1 MIWCVDHDAQRRNM
15 EIYTLRCVGMDAKG
29 YDNAESFWEDLHK
42 ESPELILMDA
52 ALPGVD
58 SLFLIKR
65 IRQSSLAKD
74 IPVIMKAKC
83 SDELEIVRCLDS
95 GADDC
100 LGNPFGMMEMVSRV
114 RAVLRRSKPQEAHE
128 VLQAENIVLSL
139 TERSVS
145 VMGQVLQLSYK
156 EFELLKLFM
165 EHPGE
170 VFSRKSL
177 HDQIWGGPYNEKTR
191 TVDIHIQT
199 LRKKLGESG
208 YLIESVKYIG
218 YRMRKAP

>member
-1 MIWCVDHDAQRRNM
+1 MIWCVDRDTLRRNM
-15 EIYTLRCVGMDAKG
+15 EIYTLRCVGIDARG
-29 YDNAESFWEDLHK
+29 YDNAESFWEDLHQ

-58 SLFLIKR
+58 CLSLMKR

-74 IPVIMKAKC
+74 IPVIMQAKC

-100 LGNPFGMMEMVSRV
+100 LGNPFGMMEMLSRV
-114 RAVLRRSKPQEAHE
+114 RAVLRRSKPQQVSE

-139 TERSVS
+139 TQRSVS
-145 VMGQVLQLSYK
+145 VKGQLVQVSYK
-156 EFELLKLFM
+156 EYELLKLLM

-177 HDQIWGGPYNEKTR
+177 HDQIWGGTYNDKTR

-208 YLIESVKYIG
+208 RLIESVKYIG
-218 YRMRKAP
+218 YRMKKAP

>member
-1 MIWCVDHDAQRRNM
+1 MIWCVDRDTLRRNM
-15 EIYTLRCVGMDAKG
+15 EIYTLRCVGIDARG

-58 SLFLIKR
+58 CLSLMKR

-74 IPVIMKAKC
+74 IPVIMQAKC

-114 RAVLRRSKPQEAHE
+114 RAVLRRSKPQQVSE

-139 TERSVS
+139 TQRSVS
-145 VMGQVLQLSYK
+145 VKGQLVQVSYK
-156 EFELLKLFM
+156 EYELLKLLM

-177 HDQIWGGPYNEKTR
+177 HDQIWGGTYNDKTR

-208 YLIESVKYIG
+208 RLIESVKYIG
-218 YRMRKAP
+218 YRMKKAP

>member
-15 EIYTLRCVGMDAKG
+15 EIYTLRCVGIDAKG

-42 ESPELILMDA
+42 ESPELILLDA

-58 SLFLIKR
+58 SLALMKR

-83 SDELEIVRCLDS
+83 PGELEIVRCLDS

-100 LGNPFGMMEMVSRV
+100 LGNPFGMMEMASRV
-114 RAVLRRSKPQEAHE
+114 RAVLRRSKLQQVSE

-139 TERSVS
+139 IERSVL
-145 VMGQVLQLSYK
+145 VNGQTVPVSYK

-165 EHPGE
+165 EHPGK
-170 VFSRKSL
+170 VFSRKTL
-177 HDQIWGGPYNEKTR
+177 YERIWNGTYNEKNR
-191 TVDIHIQT
+191 TIDIHVQT

-208 YLIESVKYIG
+208 HLIESVKYIG
-218 YRMRKAP
+218 YRMKKAP

>member
-1 MIWCVDHDAQRRNM
+1 MIWCVDHDAQRRNL
-15 EIYTLRCVGMDAKG
+15 EIHALRCVGMDAKG
-29 YDNAESFWEDLHK
+29 YDSADSFWKDLQK
-42 ESPELILMDA
+42 ECPELILMDA

-58 SLFLIKR
+58 PLTLIKR
-65 IRQSSLAKD
+65 IRQSSVAGE
-74 IPVIMKAKC
+74 IPVIMQAQ
-83 SDELEIVRCLDS
+83 SSNELDVIRCLDS

-145 VMGQVLQLSYK
+145 VKGQLLQLSYK

-177 HDQIWGGPYNEKTR
+177 HDQIWGGIYNEKTR

-199 LRKKLGESG
+199 LRKKLGDSG
-208 YLIESVKYIG
+208 QLIESVKYIG
-218 YRMRKAP
+218 YRMKKAP

>member
-15 EIYTLRCVGMDAKG
+15 EIYTLRCVGMDVKG
-29 YDNAESFWEDLHK
+29 YDNTESFWEDLHK
-42 ESPELILMDA
+42 ESPELILMDG

-58 SLFLIKR
+58 SPALMKR
-65 IRQSSLAKD
+65 IRRSGLAKN
-74 IPVIMKAKC
+74 IPIIMMAKC
-83 SDELEIVRCLDS
+83 SDEFEIVRCLDS

-100 LGNPFGMMEMVSRV
+100 LGNPVGMMEMVSRV
-114 RAVLRRSKPQEAHE
+114 KAVLRRSKPQQVSE
-128 VLQAENIVLSL
+128 VLQVENIMLSL

-145 VMGQVLQLSYK
+145 VKGQLLQLSYK

-170 VFSRKSL
+170 VLSRKSL
-177 HDQIWGGPYNEKTR
+177 HDQIWGGTYNEKTR

-218 YRMRKAP
+218 YRMKKAP

>member
-1 MIWCVDHDAQRRNM
+1 MIWCVDHDTLRRNM
-15 EIYTLRCVGMDAKG
+15 EIYTLRCVGIDARG

-58 SLFLIKR
+58 CLSLMKR

-83 SDELEIVRCLDS
+83 SNELEIVRCLDS

-100 LGNPFGMMEMVSRV
+100 LRNPFGMMEMVSRV
-114 RAVLRRSKPQEAHE
+114 RAVLRRSKPQQVSE

-139 TERSVS
+139 TQRSVS
-145 VMGQVLQLSYK
+145 VKGQLVQLSYK
-156 EFELLKLFM
+156 EYELLKLLM

-177 HDQIWGGPYNEKTR
+177 HDQIWGGTYNDKTR

-208 YLIESVKYIG
+208 RLIESVKYIG
-218 YRMRKAP
+218 YRMKKAP

>member
-1 MIWCVDHDAQRRNM
+1 
-15 EIYTLRCVGMDAKG
+15 
-29 YDNAESFWEDLHK
+29 
-42 ESPELILMDA
+42 
-52 ALPGVD
+52 
-58 SLFLIKR
+58 
-65 IRQSSLAKD
+65 
-74 IPVIMKAKC
+74 
-83 SDELEIVRCLDS
+83 
-95 GADDC
+95 
-100 LGNPFGMMEMVSRV
+100 
-114 RAVLRRSKPQEAHE
+114 
-128 VLQAENIVLSL
+128 
-139 TERSVS
+139 
-145 VMGQVLQLSYK
+145 MGQVLQLSYK

-177 HDQIWGGPYNEKTR
+177 HDQIWGGPYKEKTR